1 MQYLITPLLE
11 VLNPTNTVS
20 RNRLLSFAIGNAE
33 AEIYNCLI
41 AKHVYYNN
49 QGKLTEGGW
58 FYSTVKDLHLSSGYA
73 EDAQKTAIRHLIKH
87 GLIESELKGLP
98 AKRYFRII
106 PDVDKLNSLMKSG
119 EEIQEAVA
127 RRYDDEIKK
136 RSDRRKKKKLRII
149 EVTDTSVK
157 ESDTIDTIN
166 EDTASE
172 TSSESVMEEVTGN
185 MSDISFYVSEKQ
197 NDMYSQND
205 ERVSRGAAPRLSSA
219 DVRSDVSE
227 VTQVDAPD
235 SYIDSNYSCPTP
247 YYVPVVCSPAYGGT
261 SPPEPRTEIKEKINQ
276 RYFIENQSFIHSVQN
291 ENFVAVESVE
301 RGIERAK
308 HKLSFREIIEE
319 LGFDY
324 GDFEYLFGFYPN
336 SESDLRDF
344 SDADRGCSKLT
355 FPETLRTDRKTVLTA
370 LKFLCASEY
379 YSYQRNGEESS
390 LKGFIDVTLGIMAD
404 LIMAD
409 DFKFNGKSVSY
420 TEVIDE
426 VNAIVREY
434 GGLYEFI
441 VDFYYEW
448 GRILREEGSS
458 IRNKAA
464 YMKVRMWDWMKRWQ
478 IEKESIM
485 AELE

>member
-119 EEIQEAVA
+119 EEIQEAVT

-172 TSSESVMEEVTGN
+172 TSSEVVMEEVTG
-185 MSDISFYVSEKQ
+185 Y
-197 NDMYSQND
+197 
-205 ERVSRGAAPRLSSA
+205 ALSSA

-227 VTQVDAPD
+227 VTQVDDPD
-235 SYIDSNYSCPTP
+235 SYIGSNYSCPTP
-247 YYVPVVCSPAYGGT
+247 FYVPGVCSPAYGGT
-261 SPPEPRTEIKEKINQ
+261 SPPEPRTEIKENINQ
-276 RYFIENQSFIHSVQN
+276 RYFFENQSFIPSAQN
-291 ENFVAVESVE
+291 ENFVAVE
-301 RGIERAK
+301 RGKKREKR
-308 HKLSFREIIEE
+308 KLSFREIIEE
-319 LGFDY
+319 LGCDY
-324 GDFEYLFGFYPN
+324 GDCEYLFGFYPN

-344 SDADRGCSKLT
+344 SDVDRGCSKFT
-355 FPETLRTDRKTVLTA
+355 FPETLRIDRKTVLAA

-379 YSYQRNGEESS
+379 YSYQRNGDESS

-409 DFKFNGKSVSY
+409 DFKFNGKFVSY

-464 YMKVRMWDWMKRWQ
+464 YMKVRMWDWMRRWQ
-478 IEKESIM
+478 IEKESII
-485 AELE
+485 AEFE